1 MKTFTVAI
9 AVALMLTFLCI
20 RVSSAV
26 PTTEG
31 PALMEVLTDDEAL
44 TAEQDM
50 PEESWNTPYDS
61 VQMRRRRRRC
71 RFCCGC
77 CPNMVGCGTCC
88 RF

>member
-20 RVSSAV
+20 QVSSAV

-31 PALMEVLTDDEAL
+31 PALMEVLSDDEAL

-50 PEESWNTPYDS
+50 PEESWN
-61 VQMRRRRRRC
+61 MRRRRRRC

-77 CPNMVGCGTCC
+77 CPNMIGCGTCC